1 MLETARDANVNAVT
15 SFSFVMPQDS
25 ALTISE
31 EDWTEIENMPEVR
44 AVYQAFIESSYIDTI
59 LAKANSFVV
68 FLGEDD
74 LNRLFQDNRYEIIEG
89 RLPVDGAYE
98 VIMHERILRNK
109 GLQVGDFFGSDYDD
123 GESVV
128 GGYQIVGS
136 FRGDDVISFGTDN
149 CQVDQYQDIGVDAD
163 TTKYAGV
170 VLPQGAL
177 EEMNQVLDH
186 VDSESISFQTRS
198 DIQRQYDEQ
207 IQGINLLMAFVIL
220 IVAVSISIAIGAV
233 LSTVYQSR
241 MDEYGILFAIGYR
254 KRMIFASISKEILL
268 LLLISWI
275 LGIGASVLALG
286 GVNQAIFSKMGQ
298 SIALLNANS
307 FLYTGLAIAAM
318 FVITLLPIIRKFAK
332 TDLITIIERR

>member
-1 MLETARDANVNAVT
+1 M
-15 SFSFVMPQDS
+15 
-25 ALTISE
+25 
-31 EDWTEIENMPEVR
+31 VR
-44 AVYQAFIESSYIDTI
+44 
-59 LAKANSFVV
+59 
-68 FLGEDD
+68 
-74 LNRLFQDNRYEIIEG
+74 
-89 RLPVDGAYE
+89 
-98 VIMHERILRNK
+98 
-109 GLQVGDFFGSDYDD
+109 
-123 GESVV
+123 
-128 GGYQIVGS
+128 
-136 FRGDDVISFGTDN
+136 
-149 CQVDQYQDIGVDAD
+149 
-163 TTKYAGV
+163 
-170 VLPQGAL
+170 PQGAL